1 MKYWGHALMS
11 VQDILIQRIR
21 ERGPITVAEFMEIA
35 LYHPGLGYYA
45 TAAQRSGRAG
55 DFYTSV
61 DVGPLFGELVAEQ
74 IAEMWER
81 LRERGATTFD
91 LVEAGAGNGRLA
103 RDILDALAAAH
114 RGAYARLRLTLVEAS
129 AAARAAQHETLRDHR
144 ARIVGSVPD
153 LPSSVRGVILANELL
168 DALPVHLV
176 TMTGAGLREILIGE
190 HDGRLVET
198 EGPPSDPRIAE
209 YLASAGATLERGAR
223 AEVGLAACR
232 WIDAAASALA
242 AGFLLLF
249 DYGHEAPQLYSPTHY
264 SGTLAAYRAHTA
276 GAAGWLQDPG
286 SADLTSHVNLTAI
299 RQAAEAAGLTTMGIV
314 DQTYFLIA
322 LGLAERI
329 EKGDDLPVIK
339 RRLAARTLMMP
350 GGLGSTMKVMAFG
363 RHTGRGTLRG
373 VAHGRLT

>member
-1 MKYWGHALMS
+1 MS

-91 LVEAGAGNGRLA
+91 LVEA
-103 RDILDALAAAH
+103 
-114 RGAYARLRLTLVEAS
+114 S

-190 HDGRLVET
+190 HDGRLV
-198 EGPPSDPRIAE
+198 
-209 YLASAGATLERGAR
+209 
-223 AEVGLAACR
+223 
-232 WIDAAASALA
+232 
-242 AGFLLLF
+242 
-249 DYGHEAPQLYSPTHY
+249 
-264 SGTLAAYRAHTA
+264 
-276 GAAGWLQDPG
+276 
-286 SADLTSHVNLTAI
+286 
-299 RQAAEAAGLTTMGIV
+299 
-314 DQTYFLIA
+314 
-322 LGLAERI
+322 
-329 EKGDDLPVIK
+329 
-339 RRLAARTLMMP
+339 
-350 GGLGSTMKVMAFG
+350 
-363 RHTGRGTLRG
+363 
-373 VAHGRLT
+373 